1 MTNTNGL
8 PPQAFTRETLS
19 KAYDW
24 LGTQPD
30 SVKALAK
37 DANTLV
43 SLYTT
48 HLLRAQDGFASN
60 VDPEEAKNI
69 LKNTAPVSGE
79 HFKSE
84 LKNLAQGL
92 EEFSIEPAKPSLEPI
107 RASEM
112 ALRSPSA
119 SQPTNPYPQGAGHEN
134 LNLNTK
140 PMNQNLS
147 GEPLPPPPT
156 AQAQTQTLPPHV
168 QQRHRWDPTPASG
181 INSAVQSSNRAQGTS
196 GLAALLDTSSQ
207 MKVARVKDSLNLS
220 NDNEALRMLISLGFD
235 RLKDVLPVD

>member
-19 KAYDW
+19 KAYEW
-24 LGTQPD
+24 LGTQPE

-48 HLLRAQDGFASN
+48 HLLRAQDGFASS

-92 EEFSIEPAKPSLEPI
+92 EEFSTEPPKASEPP
-107 RASEM
+107 RASERNQIPQ
-112 ALRSPSA
+112 A
-119 SQPTNPYPQGAGHEN
+119 NPQRPQLPGFGGSEYSNVNH
-134 LNLNTK
+134 K

-147 GEPLPPPPT
+147 GEPLPPPPI

-207 MKVARVKDSLNLS
+207 MRVARVRDSLNLS
-220 NDNEALRMLISLGFD
+220 SDNEALRMLISLGFA